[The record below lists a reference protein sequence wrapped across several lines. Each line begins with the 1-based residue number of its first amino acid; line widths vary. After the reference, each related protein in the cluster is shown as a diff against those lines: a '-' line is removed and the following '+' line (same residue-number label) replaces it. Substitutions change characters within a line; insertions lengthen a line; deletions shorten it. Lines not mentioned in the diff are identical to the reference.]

1 MEHPT
6 TIGDTKAP
14 RRALRL
20 TGLSLLLW
28 GCAAERTIRMER
40 DAARRRVDLVVR
52 DAEAEVCPLTQEV
65 AAARIAA
72 AKKEAE
78 LPELHRQVAELQRT
92 AEAKQGE
99 LAALRADRDRLLQTK
114 SGLEQ
119 QVAELQRT
127 AEAKQGELAA
137 LRADRDRLLQTKTD
151 VEQQVTESPA
161 PYQSLAEV
169 AQTQTKLKELEASQ
183 AVLTAELAQIKGDL
197 ARARGKAGGRA
208 GKPAAARA
216 MPDASTKPAAAA
228 EALTPSDRRP
238 VRIAVERGDSLDLI
252 ARLYGGRVAD
262 LKAINGLRNDLILV
276 GQELVIPRPPSM
288 GPQPGPNGR

>member
-6 TIGDTKAP
+6 TIGDTKSP
-14 RRALRL
+14 RRALSL
-20 TGLSLLLW
+20 LGLSLLLW
-28 GCAAERTIRMER
+28 GCAAEPTIRMES

-52 DAEAEVCPLTQEV
+52 DAQAEVSTLRQEV

-169 AQTQTKLKELEASQ
+169 AETQTKLKELEASQ
-183 AVLTAELAQIKGDL
+183 AVLMAELAQIKGDL

-208 GKPAAARA
+208 GKPAAARP
-216 MPDASTKPAAAA
+216 MPEASTKPAAAA

-252 ARLYGGRVAD
+252 ARLYGVSVAD